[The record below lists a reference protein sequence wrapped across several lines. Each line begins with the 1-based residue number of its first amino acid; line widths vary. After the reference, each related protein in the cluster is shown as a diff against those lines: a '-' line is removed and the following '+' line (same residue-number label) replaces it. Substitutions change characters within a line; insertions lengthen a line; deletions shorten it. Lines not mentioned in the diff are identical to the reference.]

1 MNFNPELTKLA
12 QEVIFSHKLQNTDP
26 PYLIFSQSTVNFT
39 EFQEH
44 LGIVLDSRLDF
55 KEHLEIIFK
64 KDNETKGLLYKL
76 H

>member
-12 QEVIFSHKLQNTDP
+12 QEVMFSHKLQNTNP
-26 PYLIFSQSTVNFT
+26 PYLIFNQNTVNFT

-64 KDNETKGLLYKL
+64 KVNETKGLLYKF